1 MVDPIRV
8 RYFVELCQY
17 KNYTKTAE
25 RLYISQPALSRH
37 IHVLEQELGIIL
49 IEPNRKRFQLTP
61 EGEEFLRLAKE
72 YQMHETEFD
81 NSCRALK
88 QGSSISLRVGFPV
101 YFSFSNIL
109 SAIESMHRQ
118 FPDIQID
125 FTAYPQQ
132 SQMLPDLIND
142 VIDIAVACRDV
153 LGQIPKLH
161 YEQLAKNYVAV
172 ILSNQ
177 HPLWGKKSISIE
189 ELRSERI
196 YIPLREI
203 NSAAFT
209 GLVNYLQRA
218 DIFIEDY
225 GFDQCFEEQL
235 LHVFKGDCVSLDHMY
250 GSDLIFTMQESFSR
264 IPIIDSSIGFGN
276 VTAAYK
282 HSTPVLQNL
291 TACLKTAFP
300 PVIIE

>member
-8 RYFVELCQY
+8 RYFIELCHY

-37 IHVLEQELGIIL
+37 IHILEQELGVIL
-49 IEPNRKRFQLTP
+49 IEPSRKKFQLTP
-61 EGEEFLRLAKE
+61 EGEEFLKLARE
-72 YQMHETEFD
+72 YQLHEVEFD
-81 NSCRALK
+81 SACRALK
-88 QGSSISLRVGFPV
+88 QGSLTTLRVGFPV

-118 FPDIQID
+118 HPEIEIT

-153 LGQIPKLH
+153 LGQIPKLN
-161 YEQLAKNYVAV
+161 YKQIARNYVAV
-172 ILSNQ
+172 ILSS
-177 HPLWGKKSISIE
+177 HHHLWGRQSISIE
-189 ELRSERI
+189 ELHAERI

-203 NSAAFT
+203 NSAAFIE
-209 GLVNYLQRA
+209 LVNYLQRA

-235 LHVFKGDCVSLDHMY
+235 LHVFRGDCVSLDHMY
-250 GSDLIFTMQESFSR
+250 GSDLILTMQDTFAR
-264 IPIIDSSIGFGN
+264 IPINDSSVGFGD

-282 HSTPVLQNL
+282 QSSPYMDSLIN
-291 TACLKTAFP
+291 CLRESFP
-300 PVIIE
+300 PLDIG